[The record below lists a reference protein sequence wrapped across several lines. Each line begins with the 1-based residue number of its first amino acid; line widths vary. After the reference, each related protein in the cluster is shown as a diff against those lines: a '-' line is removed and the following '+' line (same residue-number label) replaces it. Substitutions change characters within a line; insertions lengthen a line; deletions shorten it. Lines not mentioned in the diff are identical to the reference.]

1 MASNFKGKQKKNP
14 LRSFLLLLGG
24 IVILGAIV
32 MLIVANAKMYH
43 REKVLLSQE
52 ESLKNKIKE
61 TQDKNASLKENIAKQ
76 NDSQY
81 IEKVA
86 REELDLQKNGET
98 VVSFVAQTP
107 APKQENTQ
115 KNFLQIW
122 LGYVSNWFK
131 R

>member
-1 MASNFKGKQKKNP
+1 M
-14 LRSFLLLLGG
+14 LLLGG